1 MRMITG
7 FFIII
12 RPLNCL
18 ITFIVIIVSGLIC
31 TNDNHISIKL
41 LLAGLVG
48 FIITAAGNSIND
60 IIDVD
65 IDRINRP
72 HRPLPSLRLTLKQAW
87 VLFLLLVT
95 TSLVLSLFINL
106 FAFLIVLL
114 SNALLIL
121 YSLSIK
127 RVPVFGNIV
136 ISFLTAYAFIFGG
149 MVVEN
154 VNGAFIPAVFAF
166 LINLIREVIKDM
178 EDTKGDKLAGVNTLP
193 IKYGI
198 NASKYFVLVVSSILF
213 LFSFV
218 PFLFHIYEIE
228 FFLIIMI
235 IVNPLLV
242 FVVKLLFEDVSKQNL
257 GKVSALLK
265 LNMIFGLIAIYIGK

>member
-1 MRMITG
+1 MITG

-235 IVNPLLV
+235 IV
-242 FVVKLLFEDVSKQNL
+242 
-257 GKVSALLK
+257 
-265 LNMIFGLIAIYIGK
+265 

>member
-1 MRMITG
+1 
-7 FFIII
+7 
-12 RPLNCL
+12 
-18 ITFIVIIVSGLIC
+18 
-31 TNDNHISIKL
+31 
-41 LLAGLVG
+41 
-48 FIITAAGNSIND
+48 
-60 IIDVD
+60 
-65 IDRINRP
+65 
-72 HRPLPSLRLTLKQAW
+72 
-87 VLFLLLVT
+87 
-95 TSLVLSLFINL
+95 
-106 FAFLIVLL
+106 
-114 SNALLIL
+114 
-121 YSLSIK
+121 
-127 RVPVFGNIV
+127 
-136 ISFLTAYAFIFGG
+136 

-242 FVVKLLFEDVSKQNL
+242 YVVKLLFEDVSKQNL

>member
-1 MRMITG
+1 MITG

-242 FVVKLLFEDVSKQNL
+242 YVVKLLFEDVSKQNL